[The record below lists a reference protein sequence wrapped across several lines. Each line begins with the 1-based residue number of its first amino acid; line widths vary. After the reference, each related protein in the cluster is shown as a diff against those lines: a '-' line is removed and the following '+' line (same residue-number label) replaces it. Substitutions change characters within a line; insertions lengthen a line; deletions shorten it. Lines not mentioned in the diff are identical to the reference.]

1 MTAEDKIFSLE
12 GKTVLITGGSRGI
25 GYAIAEGIIDAGGRV
40 IISARNSKILENA
53 AQKLGPN
60 ALAITCDV
68 GDPKAINTL
77 IETAWGLGPVDVLV
91 NNAGISPFYNRAEHV
106 TVEEFNSITDVNL
119 RGAYFCSVEL
129 ARYLFDSKRSASII
143 NIASVLGL
151 QPDLRQSVYAMS
163 KAGLIQITKALALE
177 WADRDVRVNCLA
189 PGWITSD
196 MTDSLL
202 ESRHGE
208 RLLSNIPMGRYGS
221 VGDVVGAALYLASES
236 STYVTGAVITVD
248 GGRALR

>member
-1 MTAEDKIFSLE
+1 MENENGGFTLE
-12 GKTVLITGGSRGI
+12 GKTALVTGGSRGI
-25 GYAIAEGIIDAGGRV
+25 GYAIAAGIIDAGGRV
-40 IISARNSKILENA
+40 IISARNPETLEAA
-53 AQKLGPN
+53 AQKLGTN
-60 ALAITCDV
+60 AIGLSCDV
-68 GDPKAINTL
+68 GDPEAITTL
-77 IETAWGLGPVDVLV
+77 IETAWGLGPVDILV

-106 TVEEFNSITDVNL
+106 TVEEFDSVTNVNL

-129 ARYLFDSKRSASII
+129 ARQLFDANRSASII

-177 WADRDVRVNCLA
+177 WADRGIRVNCLA

-208 RLLSNIPMGRYGS
+208 RLLGNIPMGRYGS
-221 VGDVVGAALYLASES
+221 ASEVVGAVLYLASEA
-236 STYVTGAVITVD
+236 STYVTGAVITID
-248 GGRALR
+248 GGRTLR